1 MKYVF
6 FLNGQRGLF
15 ILKKLIKS
23 KKFDLSKAVICNKDI
38 TQKLKNIINKK
49 KIVFIKNINSKKSFK
64 VLKKLNTDIFVV
76 SGYPQIFKRQIFKLP
91 KVMTINLHGGPLPC
105 YKGGSPL
112 NWQIINNEKK
122 IGISIIKMKK
132 GIDTGPVILE
142 EKFKLNKSDTI
153 SDIHLKANKYFYV
166 LLLKTLKLIEKKGSN
181 IIFKKSKGKSK
192 YWKQRNDQDGYIIAK
207 QYKQVKVYNFIR
219 AITKP
224 YPGAWT
230 KLNFKNKIRKIR
242 LFSSCITKKKI
253 NFLKNDYMLKKNKLY
268 LKCSNGNLRITSYK
282 FFK

>member
-1 MKYVF
+1 MNYVF

-15 ILKKLIKS
+15 VLKKLIKS
-23 KKFDLSKAVICNKDI
+23 KKFNLDKAVICNKSI
-38 TQKLKNIINKK
+38 VEKLKNIINKK
-49 KIVFIKNINSKKSFK
+49 KIIYIKDINSKKSFK
-64 VLKKLNTDIFVV
+64 LLKKLNTDIFVV

-91 KVMTINLHGGPLPC
+91 KVMTINLHGGPLPG

-122 IGISIIKMKK
+122 IGISIIKMKE

-153 SDIHLKANKYFYV
+153 GDIHLKANKYFYI
-166 LLLKTLKLIEKKGSN
+166 LLLKTLKMIEKKGSN
-181 IIFKKSKGKSK
+181 IIFKKTKGKSN

-207 QYKQVKVYNFIR
+207 QFKKIKVYNFIR

-242 LFSSCITKKKI
+242 LFSSRIIKKKI
-253 NFLKNDYMLKKNKLY
+253 NFLKNDYLLKKDKLY
-268 LKCSNGNLRITSYK
+268 LKCSDGNLRITGYK